1 MIKGMIKAAVFDLD
15 NTIYDYDKCDRYAVK
30 KLRNHCGKVYGLS
43 AENFD
48 QLYEKAK
55 IITKKRLGA
64 VAASHNRMLYAQNLM
79 ELLRK
84 RPVSYAL
91 ELYDIYWNAMLEH
104 MEPYGYVLPLFE
116 RLERIGIR
124 IAVLTDL
131 TVHIQHRKIRKLGIA
146 DYISVLV
153 TSEEAGKEKPD
164 KAAFEL
170 VLEKLN
176 LLPHQVIMVGDSYE
190 KDIAGA
196 RNAGMHGIL
205 FSRESADRIWTEC
218 IEQMVY
224 DDSI

>member
-1 MIKGMIKAAVFDLD
+1 MIKDRIKAAVFDLD

-30 KLRNHCGKVYGLS
+30 KLRNHCRKVYGLS

-55 IITKKRLGA
+55 SITKKRLGA
-64 VAASHNRMLYAQNLM
+64 AAASHNRMLYAQNLM

-116 RLERIGIR
+116 KLERIGIR

-176 LLPHQVIMVGDSYE
+176 LMPHQVIMVGDSYE

-205 FSRESADRIWTEC
+205 FSRESAGRIWTEC

-224 DDSI
+224 DDSM